1 MAYETLKL
9 AFEDKVATITI
20 NRPEKLNALNAVVIS
35 ELEDALK
42 SVESSTNTRV
52 LIITGAGEKAFAAGA
67 DISELNT
74 LDVISGK
81 EFADRGQRVF
91 NYIEKFPKPVIA
103 AVNGYALGGGSE
115 LAWACHFRL
124 ASENAKF
131 GQPEVNLGI
140 IPGYGGTQR
149 LVRLVGKGKATE
161 LILLGNQFDAQ
172 TAFDL
177 GLVNRVVPQP
187 QLMNAAYELAK
198 TLAAKAPIAI
208 RLALQALNAA
218 VQLPQD
224 EGMKIEAQLFA
235 LCCGTA
241 DHKEGTSAFLEKRN
255 PVWKGS

>member
-103 AVNGYALGGGSE
+103 AVNGYAL
-115 LAWACHFRL
+115 
-124 ASENAKF
+124 
-131 GQPEVNLGI
+131 
-140 IPGYGGTQR
+140 
-149 LVRLVGKGKATE
+149 
-161 LILLGNQFDAQ
+161 
-172 TAFDL
+172 
-177 GLVNRVVPQP
+177 
-187 QLMNAAYELAK
+187 
-198 TLAAKAPIAI
+198 
-208 RLALQALNAA
+208 
-218 VQLPQD
+218 
-224 EGMKIEAQLFA
+224 
-235 LCCGTA
+235 
-241 DHKEGTSAFLEKRN
+241 
-255 PVWKGS
+255 